1 MPISVT
7 EVGGSG
13 PSLDEGQY
21 DLSLESVEEVAP
33 KEGTDYSP
41 QILLQWRVEGKENQD
56 GSPYLFRDYVNA
68 KWGTPEFHSEL
79 RKRTFTMT
87 SGRINK
93 FVEAILADDPGAIDL
108 EWFIGTPILA
118 EIRHVKTKTG
128 RVKAVI
134 ANAIVERQNADT
146 LRTDFIEHVKTYDA
160 QLYTRAAAVA
170 GLTTGAKAP
179 AKEAVSVAGKSAPA
193 TTGKWTPDSLDSDG
207 EEMPF

>member
-13 PSLDEGQY
+13 PSVEEGQY
-21 DLSLESVEEVAP
+21 DLSLESVEQVAP
-33 KEGTDYSP
+33 KEGTDYSA
-41 QILLQWRVEGKENQD
+41 QILLQWRVEGKENPD

-79 RKRTFTMT
+79 RKRVFTMT

-93 FVEAILADDPGAIDL
+93 FIEAILADTPGAIDL

-118 EIRHVKTKTG
+118 EIRHKKIQTG

-134 ANAIVERQNADT
+134 ANAIVERSNADK
-146 LRTDFIEHVKTYDA
+146 LRNDFLASIKALDLE
-160 QLYTRAAAVA
+160 LYTRCAAVA
-170 GLTTGAKAP
+170 GLPLGGAAKAP
-179 AKEAVSVAGKSAPA
+179 VTAGARTARPAAPELA
-193 TTGKWTPDSLDSDG
+193 DDMNSDD
-207 EEMPF
+207 EEVPF

>member
-13 PSLDEGQY
+13 PRIDEGQY
-21 DLSLESVEEVAP
+21 DLTLDSVEEVAP

-41 QILLQWRVEGKENQD
+41 QILLNWRVEGKED
-56 GSPYLFRDYVNA
+56 STGDFYIFRDYVNA

-79 RKRTFTMT
+79 RKRVFTMS
-87 SGRINK
+87 SGRVNK
-93 FVEAILADDPGAIDL
+93 FVEAILAEQPGAIDL

-134 ANAIVERQNADT
+134 ANAIVDRTNADT
-146 LRTDFIEHVKTYDA
+146 VKNDFLSHVRNYDEG
-160 QLYTRAAAVA
+160 LYTRCAAVA
-170 GLTTGAKAP
+170 GLTAKPMKEPVTVAGKAGTAKAAP
-179 AKEAVSVAGKSAPA
+179 AKWDPE
-193 TTGKWTPDSLDSDG
+193 SLDSDD
-207 EEMPF
+207 EDEAF